1 MSGGTYCYLGAKRRR
16 GESSFLVRFLI
27 LLLTFLLV
35 FLLLN
40 FQFTPILTELATL
53 AVTMSFEERI
63 ADAIRLEMSRDPLLY
78 SDVVKIS
85 YKQDGSVSSLSTN
98 TPRLIAVRTALSLA
112 VVKALSQEEA
122 LLVRVPI
129 ASLFS
134 INFIPSSPDIT
145 LSLRLLRSFNAYFL
159 SHFEEC
165 GINQTRHSIS
175 FCVSVDVMILIPG
188 KRTTVTVVR
197 ELPFAETVIVGDVP
211 DAYTEI
217 HRLTDDITETEI
229 DDIYDFGAS
238 NYN

>member
-16 GESSFLVRFLI
+16 GESSLLVRFLI
-27 LLLTFLLV
+27 LLLTFLLI

-85 YKQDGSVSSLSTN
+85 YKQDGSVASLTTN
-98 TPRLIAVRTALSLA
+98 TQRLIAVRTALSLA

-134 INFIPSSPDIT
+134 MNLLPSSPDIT

-159 SHFEEC
+159 SRFEER
-165 GINQTRHSIS
+165 GINQTRHSIC
-175 FCVSVDVMILIPG
+175 FCISVDVMILIPG

-197 ELPFAETVIVGDVP
+197 ELPFAETVIVGEVP
-211 DAYTEI
+211 DAYTKI